1 MNGRISRSSVKKG
14 DLVRIVKRIPLP
26 TFIDEDIGKF
36 GIITSSSLAHG
47 AKKADWAIVLL
58 EGKFQLHAMQNLE
71 VMNEE
76 G

>member
-14 DLVRIVKRIPLP
+14 DLVRIVKRIQLP
-26 TFIDEDIGKF
+26 AFIDEDIGKF

-47 AKKADWAIVLL
+47 AKKADWVIVLL